1 MVAKFSFVRIDEKF
15 GYFCIPVNGTMF
27 LFKLS
32 VLYWERFFLATLS
45 RSVTKA

>member
-1 MVAKFSFVRIDEKF
+1 MVAKFSFVQIDEKF

-32 VLYWERFFLATLS
+32 VLILGTIFFGDS
-45 RSVTKA
+45 